1 MPCKKI
7 RIFLQGF
14 CFFSFFAEKE
24 NAMRTPFL
32 LLTLLALL
40 AGCDPL
46 GNGIEGD
53 RPRNDCGPHGPGQGG
68 TPGRQDPPAVPARPD
83 TSILFSA
90 VRYPDDY
97 DWQRDTAYGS
107 VPFELLLFRDF
118 EPVLTLASGPDACF
132 VPDPDRHHLLSGHLY
147 TERMADGMTRVG
159 RDGQE
164 LFRFNGREYLVGLL
178 EDGDDLYTLSRPARG
193 RGWSYRKNGEILL
206 NRTDGAPYG
215 DLSDPSYGPTGALY
229 RDDGQICFCYIA
241 GAAPNWSFC
250 LARDGMETRMDN
262 VLPSAGVLDMKLR
275 GGKAYILKNTFLKNV
290 MSEGRIW
297 PEGSGYAVTGRFSD
311 GTGGYFSG
319 YLDAG
324 SWTTQHRI
332 CGEEAVLYRS
342 AAGTFAVHA
351 GKDGTIRWYG
361 PEGGGQ
367 ADLPCLFPT
376 PACAVFPDGRPLI
389 ALSPRDSR
397 RRPFILDGSR
407 LREVD
412 VHGCISSLA
421 VEINLPN

>member
-1 MPCKKI
+1 
-7 RIFLQGF
+7 
-14 CFFSFFAEKE
+14 
-24 NAMRTPFL
+24 
-32 LLTLLALL
+32 
-40 AGCDPL
+40 
-46 GNGIEGD
+46 
-53 RPRNDCGPHGPGQGG
+53 
-68 TPGRQDPPAVPARPD
+68 
-83 TSILFSA
+83 
-90 VRYPDDY
+90 
-97 DWQRDTAYGS
+97 
-107 VPFELLLFRDF
+107 
-118 EPVLTLASGPDACF
+118 
-132 VPDPDRHHLLSGHLY
+132 
-147 TERMADGMTRVG
+147 
-159 RDGQE
+159 
-164 LFRFNGREYLVGLL
+164 
-178 EDGDDLYTLSRPARG
+178 
-193 RGWSYRKNGEILL
+193 
-206 NRTDGAPYG
+206 
-215 DLSDPSYGPTGALY
+215 
-229 RDDGQICFCYIA
+229 
-241 GAAPNWSFC
+241 
-250 LARDGMETRMDN
+250 MDN

-275 GGKAYILKNTFLKNV
+275 GGRAYILKNTFLKNV

-351 GKDGTIRWYG
+351 GKDGIVRWYG